1 MSPIAAVTIALFGLL
16 VLAPAL
22 AAWAFE
28 GGRAEKLRAK
38 PVIEFP
44 SQRIKNTKQHHHAA

>member
-1 MSPIAAVTIALFGLL
+1 MSPIAAVTTTVFGLL

-22 AAWAFE
+22 AAWAF
-28 GGRAEKLRAK
+28 GGRRAAKLRAK

-44 SQRIKNTKQHHHAA
+44 SQKIKNTKQHHHAA

>member
-1 MSPIAAVTIALFGLL
+1 MSPIAAVTTTIFGLL
-16 VLAPAL
+16 VFAPAL

-28 GGRAEKLRAK
+28 GRRAAKLRAN

-44 SQRIKNTKQHHHAA
+44 SQRIKTAKQHHHAA